1 MKLLGKTLVCLS
13 LLLASLLFASLLLA
27 PLLLAPLAQAA
38 EKVEKTGK
46 AGKSAAA
53 VAADNTSTAKK
64 AIAESQ
70 AIAAKTLF
78 EQLGELEDA
87 AQYKAKFEELR
98 ALADAG
104 NTQAASYTA
113 VTLYPRYKDEAF
125 AYILKSFANQA
136 PMPRQILLIQGLQ
149 CNGGFDEK
157 QALDAANQQLKAAGS
172 NADMQAAAL
181 IVLGLLNEYGGGGIV
196 SSKPRALDYFRQA
209 AELGN
214 AFGLTL
220 QGRIHEFDGGN
231 DVPVDQAKALELYKA
246 AAARNDP
253 HGVRLFAMLSKELGN
268 AGGKEPAWE
277 AAIRKSA
284 SLGNEGAMVDL
295 GEWLLNKA
303 DEKSRQEGQGWLDM
317 GIRMQSSYAHN
328 RFAQALE
335 QGKIASEHPIALAWV
350 RYRDEASFPCG
361 SPNGPDGMAR
371 LLPRLQAEPA
381 AAIASISKDGVG
393 GAALALLK
401 LDPANRNVRQA
412 VWQWLFSQDNRV
424 PLEHKLT
431 LWKEIALDRVQYDD
445 REALTDVN
453 AYAAGLFEPLDGL
466 LRGTGAYFN
475 NEAEIEAAF
484 DKRLNRKAAL
494 SDTARASLAAA
505 LRAQLTSV
513 NQKARV
519 HVETLQ
525 ANADARFEAALQ
537 QVKHDAWRE
546 FKTQHPD
553 ALSED
558 AFRRCI
564 AATDRLDQMAEDI
577 DRQDA
582 RLSSKASSIDV
593 LQSIYQ
599 VGASMPGGHMESTR
613 ININNGV
620 REYNA
625 GVREL
630 KQERARFDSMT
641 AEAKSDCNERR
652 AAQSM
657 IEELC
662 APHPENRFCSGFSR

>member
-1 MKLLGKTLVCLS
+1 MKLLGKTLVC
-13 LLLASLLFASLLLA
+13 FSLLLA
-27 PLLLAPLAQAA
+27 PLKLAPLAHAA
-38 EKVEKTGK
+38 EKVEKSGK

-53 VAADNTSTAKK
+53 VAADNMSTAKK
-64 AIAESQ
+64 TIAESQ
-70 AIAAKTLF
+70 AFAAKKLF

-87 AQYKAKFEELR
+87 GQYKAKFEELR

-113 VTLYPRYKDEAF
+113 VTLYPRYKAEAF
-125 AYILKSFANQA
+125 TYILKSFANQA
-136 PMPRQILLIQGLQ
+136 PMPRQMLLIQGLQ

-157 QALDAANQQLKAAGS
+157 MVLNAANRQLEAAAA
-172 NADMQAAAL
+172 NADMKATAL

-253 HGVRLFAMLSKELGN
+253 HGIRLLAMLNKELGN
-268 AGGKEPAWE
+268 AGGNADGKEQAWE

-350 RYRDEASFPCG
+350 RYRDEAGFPCG
-361 SPNGPDGMAR
+361 SPTGPDGMAR
-371 LLPRLQAEPA
+371 LLPRLHAEPA

-412 VWQWLFSQDNRV
+412 VWQWLFSQDNRA
-424 PLEHKLT
+424 PFEHKYA
-431 LWKEIALDRVQYDD
+431 LWKATALEKVQYDD
-445 REALTDVN
+445 RDAFADVS
-453 AYAAGLFEPLDGL
+453 AYAASLFEPLDGL
-466 LRGTGAYFN
+466 LRETEVYLN
-475 NEAEIEAAF
+475 NAAEIEAAF
-484 DKRLNRKAAL
+484 DQRLHRNVAL
-494 SDTARASLAAA
+494 PDAARASLAAA

-513 NQKARV
+513 NQKARARA
-519 HVETLQ
+519 ETLQ
-525 ANADARFEAALQ
+525 AAADARFEARVRQ
-537 QVKHDAWRE
+537 DKHDAWRA
-546 FKTQHPD
+546 FKNLHPD

-582 RLSSKASSIDV
+582 RLSSKASAIDV

-613 ININNGV
+613 ININNSV

-641 AEAKSDCNERR
+641 AQAKNDCSERR

-662 APHPENRFCSGFSR
+662 APHPENRFCGGFSR

>member
-1 MKLLGKTLVCLS
+1 MKMLGKSLVCLS
-13 LLLASLLFASLLLA
+13 LLLA
-27 PLLLAPLAQAA
+27 PLVYAA
-38 EKVEKTGK
+38 EKVDKTGK

-53 VAADNTSTAKK
+53 VAADNTLTAKTPT
-64 AIAESQ
+64 AANP
-70 AIAAKTLF
+70 AFAAKKLF
-78 EQLGELEDA
+78 DQLGELEDA

-104 NTQAASYTA
+104 DTQAASYAA
-113 VTLYPRYKDEAF
+113 VTLYRGDKAQAF
-125 AYILKSFANQA
+125 TYVLKSFADQA

-149 CNGGFDEK
+149 CHGGFNEK

-172 NADMQAAAL
+172 NADMKAPAL

-196 SSKPRALDYFRQA
+196 SSKTRALDYFRQA

-214 AFGLTL
+214 AFALTL
-220 QGRIHEFDGGN
+220 QGRIHEFDGGK
-231 DVPVDQAKALELYKA
+231 DVLVDKAKALELYKA

-253 HGVRLFAMLSKELGN
+253 HGIRLHAMLSKELGN
-268 AGGKEPAWE
+268 AAGEGPVWE

-295 GEWLLNKA
+295 GEWMLSKA
-303 DEKSRQEGQGWLDM
+303 DEKSRQEGMGWLDM

-335 QGKIASEHPIALAWV
+335 QGKIPSEHPIALAWV

-361 SPNGPDGMAR
+361 SPTGPDGMAR

-381 AAIASISKDGVG
+381 AAIASISKEGVG

-412 VWQWLFSQDNRV
+412 VWDWVFSQDNRV

-431 LWKEIALDRVQYDD
+431 LWEQTALEKVQYDD
-445 REALTDVN
+445 REAFADAS
-453 AYAAGLFEPLDGL
+453 AYAAGLFEPLDDL
-466 LRGTGAYFN
+466 LRGTGAYLN
-475 NEAEIEAAF
+475 DEAEIEAGF
-484 DKRLNRKAAL
+484 DKRLNRNAAL
-494 SDTARASLAAA
+494 SDASRASLAAA
-505 LRAQLTSV
+505 LRAQLTAV
-513 NQKARV
+513 NQKARA

-525 ANADARFEAALQ
+525 ANADAKFEAALQ
-537 QVKHDAWRE
+537 QVKHDAWQE
-546 FKTQHPD
+546 FKTQNPD
-553 ALSED
+553 ALSEEQ
-558 AFRRCI
+558 FRRCI
-564 AATDRLDQMAEDI
+564 AATSRLDQMAEDI
-577 DRQDA
+577 ERQDA
-582 RLSSKASSIDV
+582 RLSSKASSIDM

-613 ININNGV
+613 ININNSV

-625 GVREL
+625 GVKAL
-630 KQERARFDSMT
+630 KQERARFDSM
-641 AEAKSDCNERR
+641 AAQGKSDCTSRR
-652 AAQSM
+652 AMQSM

>member
-1 MKLLGKTLVCLS
+1 MKLLGKTLVC
-13 LLLASLLFASLLLA
+13 FSLLLA
-27 PLLLAPLAQAA
+27 PLAHAA
-38 EKVEKTGK
+38 EKVEKSGK

-53 VAADNTSTAKK
+53 VAADNTLTAKK
-64 AIAESQ
+64 TIAESQ
-70 AIAAKTLF
+70 AFAAKKLF

-87 AQYKAKFEELR
+87 GQYKAKFEELR

-113 VTLYPRYKDEAF
+113 VTLYPSYKEEAF
-125 AYILKSFANQA
+125 TYILKSFANQA
-136 PMPRQILLIQGLQ
+136 PMPRQMLLIQGLQ

-157 QALDAANQQLKAAGS
+157 MVLNAANRQLEAAGA
-172 NADMQAAAL
+172 NADMKATAL

-231 DVPVDQAKALELYKA
+231 DVPVDRAKALELYKA

-253 HGVRLFAMLSKELGN
+253 HGIRLLAMLNKEMGN
-268 AGGKEPAWE
+268 AGGKEQAWE
-277 AAIRKSA
+277 VAIRKSA

-303 DEKSRQEGQGWLDM
+303 DEKSRLEGQGWLDM

-328 RFAQALE
+328 RFAQALD

-350 RYRDEASFPCG
+350 RYRDEAGFPCG
-361 SPNGPDGMAR
+361 SPTGPDGMAR

-381 AAIASISKDGVG
+381 AAIASISKEGVG

-412 VWQWLFSQDNRV
+412 VWDWVFSQDNRV

-431 LWKEIALDRVQYDD
+431 LWEQTALEKVQYDD
-445 REALTDVN
+445 REAFADAS
-453 AYAAGLFEPLDGL
+453 AYAAGLFEPLAGL
-466 LRGTGAYFN
+466 LRRTGAYLN
-475 NEAEIEAAF
+475 DEDEIEARF
-484 DKRLNRKAAL
+484 DKRLNRNAAL
-494 SDTARASLAAA
+494 SDAARASLAAA
-505 LRAQLTSV
+505 LRAQLTAV
-513 NQKARV
+513 NQKARA

-525 ANADARFEAALQ
+525 ANADAKFEAALQ

-546 FKTQHPD
+546 FKAKNPD

-564 AATDRLDQMAEDI
+564 AVTDRIEQMAEDI
-577 DRQDA
+577 ERQDA
-582 RLSSKASSIDV
+582 RLSSKSSSIDV

-613 ININNGV
+613 ININNSV

-625 GVREL
+625 GVKAL

-641 AEAKSDCNERR
+641 AQARNDCYERR